1 MVYKWN
7 DTDLNDGKI
16 EKLSKNYHEQFDKC
30 VLNKLKDILSDLD
43 TLIPNSEEV
52 NKNLT
57 SVNIPILVFNYDK
70 YEQMLENE
78 EITRDEYKEFLKY
91 WFEKGIFCFL
101 C

>member
-1 MVYKWN
+1 MVYTGN
-7 DTDLNDGKI
+7 VTALNNGNI
-16 EKLSKNYHEQFDKC
+16 EKFAKNHHEQFDKS
-30 VLNKLKDILSDLD
+30 VLNKINDILSDLD

-91 WFEKGIFCFL
+91 WFDKGIFCFL